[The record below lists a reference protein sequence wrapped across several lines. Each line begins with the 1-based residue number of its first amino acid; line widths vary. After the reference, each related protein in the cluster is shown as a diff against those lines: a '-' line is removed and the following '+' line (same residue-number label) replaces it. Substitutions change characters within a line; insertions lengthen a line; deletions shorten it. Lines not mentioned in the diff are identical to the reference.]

1 MFLRRWGE
9 LWRSTPA
16 TTPRRRLT
24 SPRRRHSQGKQ
35 MRKEKEKGEKGKEK
49 VRPSPLTS
57 PWPPHLYLP
66 HPLRNPTTKTAAASP
81 SQQRR
86 SSLPPSQQCRR
97 SSLPPRMPLLPSAG
111 APLHIDCSRSR
122 PVQQWT
128 PVSPPAAQMEHR
140 SRSPFKSSHL
150 PSFLGARSRR
160 RRCRRG
166 WGRRRSSPA
175 SSGNLLAPPFISRS
189 LLPLA
194 LPLF

>member
-1 MFLRRWGE
+1 
-9 LWRSTPA
+9 
-16 TTPRRRLT
+16 
-24 SPRRRHSQGKQ
+24 
-35 MRKEKEKGEKGKEK
+35 
-49 VRPSPLTS
+49 
-57 PWPPHLYLP
+57 
-66 HPLRNPTTKTAAASP
+66 
-81 SQQRR
+81 
-86 SSLPPSQQCRR
+86 
-97 SSLPPRMPLLPSAG
+97 MPLLPSAG

-128 PVSPPAAQMEHR
+128 PASPPAAQMEHR

-194 LPLF
+194 LPLFLLGVGDALASLSALTPRRRLKNYGPAPGLLAGLPFVLRPAPGSYSRPALCMVS